1 MALLGKD
8 NSKAVVFL
16 AALMVMAIA
25 FSSSHAA
32 QVNGV
37 KYFET
42 EGVKDTCTYLR
53 GCTTSLCQA
62 NHNEG
67 GNCDSDSDQCCC
79 GTRLGHGVGTG
90 HVHK

>member
-25 FSSSHAA
+25 FSSSHTA
-32 QVNGV
+32 QGAYEI
-37 KYFET
+37 KE
-42 EGVKDTCTYLR
+42 TCTYQR
-53 GCTTSLCQA
+53 GCTPQVCMSLCQA

-67 GNCDSDSDQCCC
+67 GNCASDSDQCCC
-79 GTRLGHGVGTG
+79 GTRLGPI
-90 HVHK
+90 HK